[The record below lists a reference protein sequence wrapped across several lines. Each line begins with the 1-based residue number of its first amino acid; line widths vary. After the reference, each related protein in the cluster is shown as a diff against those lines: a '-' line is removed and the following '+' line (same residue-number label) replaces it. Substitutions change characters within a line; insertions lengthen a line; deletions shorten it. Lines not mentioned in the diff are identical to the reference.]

1 MMASSMKNS
10 LSLNVAE
17 WALRL
22 SLATAFLA
30 EVADRFGLCG
40 PVVPDGNV
48 AWGAWQPFV
57 DYTGVLLF
65 YLPKS
70 LVSASAIFATAA
82 EVILGVWLLTGWK
95 TKLAAYASAALLV
108 SFALSMWLALGWKA
122 PFNYSVYTAAAAALA
137 LGAING
143 IREK

>member
-1 MMASSMKNS
+1 MKNS
-10 LSLNVAE
+10 FSLSVAE
-17 WALRL
+17 WGLRL

-30 EVADRFGLCG
+30 AVADRFGLCG

-57 DYTGVLLF
+57 DYTGLLLF

-82 EVILGVWLLTGWK
+82 EVVLGIWLLTGWK
-95 TKLAAYASAALLV
+95 TKLAAYASAGLLV

-122 PFNYSVYTAAAAALA
+122 PFNYSVYTAAAAAFA
-137 LGAING
+137 LGVM
-143 IREK
+143 REKSEK